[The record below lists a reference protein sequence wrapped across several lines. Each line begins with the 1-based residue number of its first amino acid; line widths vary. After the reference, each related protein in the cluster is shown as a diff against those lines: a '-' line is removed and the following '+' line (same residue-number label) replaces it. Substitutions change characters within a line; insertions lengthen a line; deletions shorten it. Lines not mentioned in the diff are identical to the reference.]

1 MAVKMRPPEKAD
13 VITIA
18 IGARTYVPGKGG
30 AWTIDDND
38 ADDLRRAGW
47 QDVPSADAAPADT
60 TADAPAPEA

>member
-1 MAVKMRPPEKAD
+1 MSVTLRPPEGAD

-30 AWTIDDND
+30 AWTIDEND

-47 QDVPSADAAPADT
+47 QDVPSADAVTVDQ
-60 TADAPAPEA
+60 TADVPAPEA